1 VLSLTNLHRY
11 LLYRGVADMRKSFD
25 SLAGIVRREMHMEP
39 LKAGDIF
46 IFLNRQRNQVKLLT
60 WDGDGW
66 AIYYKRLESGTYE
79 LPEFN
84 TEGTSCQMRTDE
96 LQLILGG
103 ISLKNIKRRKRYQ
116 GITQA

>member
-1 VLSLTNLHRY
+1 MSLTSVHRY

-39 LKAGDIF
+39 LKPGDVF

-66 AIYYKRLESGTYE
+66 AIYYKRLEQGTYE
-79 LPEFN
+79 LPELAADS
-84 TEGTSCQMRTDE
+84 TSCQMRTDE

-103 ISLKNIKRRKRYQ
+103 ISLKNIQRRKRYQ
-116 GITQA
+116 GLIQA